1 MTASLPG
8 EARCGRGRRTATGNV
23 RQIERWFPIVAQLR
37 GYGRSSF
44 GRDVSAGLVLT
55 ALLVPA
61 GMGYAVAAG
70 LPAVNGLYATIVPLV
85 VYALVGPSRIL
96 VFGPDSS
103 LAPLILAAVVPL
115 AAGDPAEAVTLAAM
129 LSILAGLL
137 CALAGLLRLGF
148 VADLLSTPV
157 RYGYVNG
164 IALTVFVSQLP
175 KLFGFSTDGDD
186 LISVT
191 RGFVEGVRDGD
202 TILWALVLGVGAL
215 VLILVVRWL
224 APAWPGTLAAVLAGM
239 ATVAALGLSDEIP
252 VVGELPQG
260 LPTPAWPDVSAGTV
274 AELFPAALG
283 IAFISFADTSVLS
296 RTFALRTRS
305 NVDPGRELVA
315 LGSVN
320 VASGFFQ
327 GFAVSGSSS
336 RTPVAE
342 EAGARTQ
349 VTGLVGAAGVTL
361 LIVLAPG
368 LFRDLP
374 SSVLAA
380 VVIAASL
387 RLVELH
393 GVARL
398 ARIRRS
404 EFLLSLVAFAG
415 VALFGAIVG
424 VGLAVGLSL
433 LDVMRRAWRPH
444 TAELVRVDGLKGYH
458 DVERHPEGR
467 RVPGLLLYRFDAPLF
482 FANAGYFAEDVLRA
496 VDAAPAPLRWVVITA
511 EPITDVDVTAAHDLH
526 ELLDD
531 LATRDVTLAFAEM
544 KGPIR
549 DALDSYGLVER
560 IGEER
565 FFRTVGQ
572 AVKAY
577 TQDADIDWIDWED
590 RPPEN

>member
-1 MTASLPG
+1 
-8 EARCGRGRRTATGNV
+8 
-23 RQIERWFPIVAQLR
+23 VAQLR
-37 GYGRSSF
+37 GYGRSAF

-61 GMGYAVAAG
+61 GMGYAEAAG
-70 LPAVNGLYATIVPLV
+70 LPPVNGLYATIVPLV

-115 AAGDPAEAVTLAAM
+115 AAGDPTEAVTLAAM
-129 LSILAGLL
+129 LSVLAGLL

-186 LISVT
+186 LISVAED
-191 RGFVEGVRDGD
+191 FVEGVSDGD
-202 TILWALVLGVGAL
+202 TIGWALALGAGAL
-215 VLILVVRWL
+215 VLILAVRWL
-224 APAWPGTLAAVLAGM
+224 APAWPGTLAAVVAGIGV
-239 ATVAALGLSDEIP
+239 VAALGLSDDVP

-260 LPTPAWPDVSAGTV
+260 LPTPAWPDVSASTV
-274 AELFPAALG
+274 MDLLPAALG

-305 NVDPGRELVA
+305 NVDPDRELVA

-327 GFAVSGSSS
+327 GFAVSSSSS

-349 VTGLVGAAGVTL
+349 VTGLVGAAAVTL
-361 LIVLAPG
+361 LIVAAPG

-404 EFLLSLVAFAG
+404 EFLLSLLAFAG

-496 VDAAPAPLRWVVITA
+496 VDGAPGPVRWVVITA
-511 EPITDVDVTAAHDLH
+511 EPITDVDVTAADELH

-577 TQDADIDWIDWED
+577 THHAQIDWIDWED